1 MNYMCYWVAKN
12 NNSNPLLMSNV
23 KSRKKKRSIE
33 STVYIHMGCPLT
45 REGKQ
50 KKNQIFHFQ
59 KCPRPLARDCLLT
72 TMCKCR
78 V

>member
-1 MNYMCYWVAKN
+1 MCYWVAKN
-12 NNSNPLLMSNV
+12 NDSNPLLMSNV
-23 KSRKKKRSIE
+23 KSGKKRSIE

-50 KKNQIFHFQ
+50 KKNQIFHFG

-72 TMCKCR
+72 AMCKCR